1 MTYTVQKSTT
11 KRLFRG
17 QPGFDMR
24 DGLRLVPRAEVVV
37 LKECPTN
44 MVDMINYAIAKG
56 YIQPVANVRD
66 EELVWEKLT
75 NDSNR

>member
-17 QPGFDMR
+17 QDGFFMQ
-24 DGLRLVPRAEVVV
+24 DGIRLVPRAEIVV

-44 MVDMINYAIAKG
+44 MVDMLNYVIAKG
-56 YIQPVANVRD
+56 YLQPVANVRD
-66 EELVWEKLT
+66 EELVWDKLT
-75 NDSNR
+75 S